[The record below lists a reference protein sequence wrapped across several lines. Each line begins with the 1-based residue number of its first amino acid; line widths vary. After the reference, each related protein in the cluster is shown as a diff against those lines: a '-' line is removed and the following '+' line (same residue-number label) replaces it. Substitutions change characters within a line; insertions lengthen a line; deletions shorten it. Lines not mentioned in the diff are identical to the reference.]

1 MTDWRSSTTRSSSRE
16 TVKAAARSPSGMRI
30 NITIISRDEAGVLE
44 MFLNVLENAGAQ
56 QDVIRGVIQPNWNR
70 LQLSFLC

>member
-1 MTDWRSSTTRSSSRE
+1 
-16 TVKAAARSPSGMRI
+16 MRI